1 VVIHKE
7 SQTIF
12 GVDWGR
18 KNVGVAVGDLK
29 LKIAH
34 PLCVIS
40 SNNKGTLQDKL
51 LVLLNEW
58 TPVKVV
64 YGLPYHENGSK
75 HKLMPVIKKF
85 ASSIFKKYNS
95 EYFFINE
102 LLSSN
107 LASDLMHKSKNKR
120 NDSLSAMII
129 LDDFFK
135 LEDNGF
141 RGKN

>member
-1 VVIHKE
+1 MVIHKE

-12 GVDWGR
+12 GVDWGEKYWCCSWR
-18 KNVGVAVGDLK
+18 FKVKNCS
-29 LKIAH
+29 

-40 SNNKGTLQDKL
+40 SNNKETLQDKL

-107 LASDLMHKSKNKR
+107 LASDFN
-120 NDSLSAMII
+120 A
-129 LDDFFK
+129 
-135 LEDNGF
+135 
-141 RGKN
+141 

>member
-1 VVIHKE
+1 MVIHKE

-18 KNVGVAVGDLK
+18 KNIGVAVGDLK

-40 SNNKGTLQDKL
+40 SNNKSTLQDKL

-58 TPVKVV
+58 TPVKIV
-64 YGLPYHENGSK
+64 YGLPYHKNGSK

-85 ASSIFKKYNS
+85 AISIFKKYNS

-102 LLSSN
+102 FLSSN
-107 LASDLMHKSKNKR
+107 MASDLMYKSKNNR

-135 LEDNGF
+135 LEDN
-141 RGKN
+141 